1 MEEFEQ
7 LSIDE
12 RIENLQAIIA
22 IAEYEISVLLK
33 QKEHKPMW
41 FIFWQKKE
49 WLTEKT
55 KKKK

>member
-33 QKEHKPMW
+33 QKEYKPM
-41 FIFWQKKE
+41 
-49 WLTEKT
+49 
-55 KKKK
+55 

>member
-33 QKEHKPMW
+33 QKEYKPIW

-49 WLTEKT
+49 WLIENI